1 MGINVRRPRRPL
13 TETRVMRTSAKTSND
28 QWVRSPLEP
37 KGRGESSKRPTE
49 TGTTKLFSQRSRV
62 QRKATTVPSSALPRR
77 GTDSST
83 VVNATAAADANM
95 EPPLETTTYHDGEL
109 AVQARMG
116 VSDTAKFRSAHQKT
130 CLPKPAQDFYAELP
144 FVVISAQDA
153 DGRMWTSM
161 VASRDGTP
169 CLSDLSSKSFVL
181 RAGSLSAS
189 DALHGALVPGTAV
202 GLIGINFSTRARTRT
217 NCTVESVASNGDV
230 RLKVEICA
238 SHCPQYI
245 TQRTY
250 EPSIKGNGTATES
263 PMEISSE
270 HVALAAAAQPTT
282 ISSRL
287 TLDDPEI
294 RPLIDE
300 ADTFFIGSAYGR
312 RAGDSDARHGADA
325 SNRCGNPGFV
335 RVTGPNT
342 LSFDNYNGNQMYST
356 LGNITK
362 DPRVGLTFFDWSTGD
377 LLQLSGIASIEFTPA
392 AEQQDKGRSIGERVM
407 QVVHIRVDSVVRVAQ
422 GLPGTWKKARSR
434 PLVISKKVDE
444 SEGVVSFY
452 LEAPPSAPSL
462 SPFSAGQHMPVLING
477 LNRSYSLSGNPSC
490 AESFYRISV
499 KNIGQASSVLHDL
512 KVGEMVECLPP
523 AGSFGPASLQASD
536 NSEAVDGVVLV
547 AAGVGVTPMVSMAY
561 AANKPT
567 AVVHAVRDSKQWPF
581 RDEFKNISTQSSVPI
596 ELRVFLSRPQEEDL
610 SLVAESEKK
619 REREIDWKVAARR
632 VKVEDLLKVAE
643 DLGASKPLF
652 CFCGPLP
659 FSAPLMAALEDAGI
673 PAANIKSESFG

>member
-1 MGINVRRPRRPL
+1 
-13 TETRVMRTSAKTSND
+13 MRTSARTSNSND
-28 QWVRSPLEP
+28 QWVRPLNLKP
-37 KGRGESSKRPTE
+37 KGRGESTKRSTE
-49 TGTTKLFSQRSRV
+49 TGSATKVFAQRSRV
-62 QRKATTVPSSALPRR
+62 QRKAAAASSVLPRR
-77 GTDSST
+77 GSESST
-83 VVNATAAADANM
+83 AVNAAAPADATRS

-109 AVQARMG
+109 EVQARMG

-130 CLPKPAQDFYAELP
+130 CLPKPAQDFYAERP
-144 FVVISAQDA
+144 FVVISAHDA
-153 DGRMWTSM
+153 DGFMWSSM
-161 VASRDGTP
+161 VASMDGTP
-169 CLSDLSSKSFVL
+169 CLSDLSSKSLVL
-181 RAGSLSAS
+181 RASSLRPN

-202 GLIGINFSTRARTRT
+202 GLIGIDFSTRARVRT

-250 EPSIKGNGTATES
+250 QPSSKGIGTTAEAQ
-263 PMEISSE
+263 MAEVSSQQ
-270 HVALAAAAQPTT
+270 VALAAAAARPFTT
-282 ISSRL
+282 SKL
-287 TLDDPEI
+287 TLEDPEV
-294 RPLIDE
+294 RHLIDE

-377 LLQLSGIASIEFTPA
+377 LLQLSGIASIDFTPA
-392 AEQQDKGRSIGERVM
+392 AEQQDKGRSTGERVM
-407 QVVHIRVDSVVRVAQ
+407 QVVHIRVDSVVKVAQ
-422 GLPGTWKKARSR
+422 GIPGTWKKARSR
-434 PLVISKKVDE
+434 PLVISRKVDE

-462 SPFSAGQHMPVLING
+462 APFKAGQHMPVLIDG

-490 AESFYRISV
+490 AESYRISV
-499 KNIGQASSVLHDL
+499 KKIGQVSSVLHGL
-512 KVGEMVECLPP
+512 KVGEVVECLPP
-523 AGSFGPASLQASD
+523 AGSFGPASLKASGD
-536 NSEAVDGVVLV
+536 DSEAVDAVVLV
-547 AAGVGVTPMVSMAY
+547 AAGVGITPMVSMAY

-567 AVVHAVRDSKQWPF
+567 AVVHAVRNAKQWPF
-581 RDEFKNISTQSSVPI
+581 HDEFKSISAQAGVPI
-596 ELRVFLSRPQEEDL
+596 ELRAFLSRPEEEDL
-610 SLVAESEKK
+610 NLVAATEKSES
-619 REREIDWKVAARR
+619 DWKIAARR
-632 VKVEDLLKVAE
+632 VNSEDLLKVAE
-643 DLGASKPLF
+643 DLGASRPLF

>member
-1 MGINVRRPRRPL
+1 M
-13 TETRVMRTSAKTSND
+13 
-28 QWVRSPLEP
+28 
-37 KGRGESSKRPTE
+37 
-49 TGTTKLFSQRSRV
+49 
-62 QRKATTVPSSALPRR
+62 
-77 GTDSST
+77 
-83 VVNATAAADANM
+83 
-95 EPPLETTTYHDGEL
+95 GEL

-130 CLPKPAQDFYAELP
+130 CLRKPAQDFYAELP

-189 DALHGALVPGTAV
+189 DALHSALVPGTAV

-250 EPSIKGNGTATES
+250 KPSIKGNGTATES

-270 HVALAAAAQPTT
+270 HVALAAAAQPST

-377 LLQLSGIASIEFTPA
+377 LLQLSGIASIDFTPA
-392 AEQQDKGRSIGERVM
+392 AEQQEKGRSTGERGM
-407 QVVHIRVDSVVRVAQ
+407 QVVHIRVDSVVKVAQ
-422 GLPGTWKKARSR
+422 GIPGTWKKARSR
-434 PLVISKKVDE
+434 PLVISRKVDE

-462 SPFSAGQHMPVLING
+462 APFKAGQHMPVLING

-490 AESFYRISV
+490 AESYRISV
-499 KNIGQASSVLHDL
+499 KKIGQVSSVLHGR
-512 KVGEMVECLPP
+512 KVGEVVECLPP
-523 AGSFGPASLQASD
+523 AGSFGPASLKASGD
-536 NSEAVDGVVLV
+536 DSEAVDAVVLV
-547 AAGVGVTPMVSMAY
+547 AAGVGITPMVSMAY

-567 AVVHAVRDSKQWPF
+567 AVVHAVRNAKQWPF
-581 RDEFKNISTQSSVPI
+581 HDEFKSISAQAGVPI
-596 ELRVFLSRPQEEDL
+596 ELRAFLSRPEEEDL
-610 SLVAESEKK
+610 NLVAATEKSES
-619 REREIDWKVAARR
+619 DWKIAARR
-632 VKVEDLLKVAE
+632 MNSEDLLKVAE
-643 DLGASKPLF
+643 DLGASRPLF